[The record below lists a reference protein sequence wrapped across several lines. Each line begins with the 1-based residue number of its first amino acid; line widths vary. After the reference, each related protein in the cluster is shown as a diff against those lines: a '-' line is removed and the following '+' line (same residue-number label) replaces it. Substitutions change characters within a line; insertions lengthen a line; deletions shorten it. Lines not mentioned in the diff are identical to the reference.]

1 MNNHRHPGF
10 GRLAR
15 NLAVFVVIA
24 FCLAGCATSG
34 NPRDPLESVNRAV
47 FSFNDGFDRAVAKP
61 LAEGY
66 RAAMPS
72 FARTAVTNFFSNL
85 EDLWIALND
94 LLQGKPRKAVD
105 DLARTLINTTIGIFG
120 LFDVA
125 SDIGIEKRNEDF
137 GQTLG
142 RWGVAS
148 GPYLVLPFL
157 GPSTLRDAL
166 GYGLFD
172 TKADLVM
179 RHSDVSER
187 NTAFVLRVINLRAN
201 LLDASRIVEE
211 AALDKYTF
219 MRDAYLQ
226 RRQNLVYDGNPP
238 KDDRA
243 ASEEESQDAV
253 LADRGEAEDGDKQT
267 ADSVN
272 ADRPLTIVGMPA
284 KSGMQ

>member
-1 MNNHRHPGF
+1 MFRRFVSRGVAF
-10 GRLAR
+10 LA
-15 NLAVFVVIA
+15 LACF
-24 FCLAGCATSG
+24 LAGCATSG

-47 FSFNDGFDRAVAKP
+47 FNFNDGFDRAVAKP

-94 LLQGKPRKAVD
+94 LLQGKPRKAAD
-105 DLARTLINTTIGIFG
+105 DLARALINTTIGILG

-125 SDIGIEKRNEDF
+125 SDLGIEKRNEDF

-157 GPSTLRDAL
+157 GSSTLRDAL
-166 GYGLFD
+166 SYGFVD
-172 TKADLVM
+172 VKGDLV
-179 RHSDVSER
+179 RQHSDVAER
-187 NTAFVLRVINLRAN
+187 NTAFVLRAINLRAN

-238 KDDRA
+238 RDDRA
-243 ASEEESQDAV
+243 SVDEEPEVAAAGRDAV
-253 LADRGEAEDGDKQT
+253 DDESRRDGTDGK
-267 ADSVN
+267 AG
-272 ADRPLTIVGMPA
+272 PLTVVGLPTQ
-284 KSGMQ
+284 SDVR

>member
-1 MNNHRHPGF
+1 MTDRSFGF
-10 GRLAR
+10 RRIAKT
-15 NLAVFVVIA
+15 AATFVIA
-24 FCLAGCATSG
+24 AVCLGGCATSS
-34 NPRDPLESVNRAV
+34 NSRDPLESVNRAV
-47 FSFNDGFDRAVAKP
+47 FNFNDGFDRAIAKP

-85 EDLWIALND
+85 EDLWIGIND

-105 DLARTLINTTIGIFG
+105 DFARTLINTTVGILG

-125 SDIGIEKRNEDF
+125 SEIGIEKRNEDF

-166 GYGLFD
+166 GYGFFD
-172 TKADLVM
+172 AKAELVM
-179 RHSDVSER
+179 RHGDVAER
-187 NTAFVLRVINLRAN
+187 NTAYVLRAINLRAN

-219 MRDAYLQ
+219 VRDAYLQ

-238 KDDRA
+238 KEDRA
-243 ASEEESQDAV
+243 AAEEEPRVADVEVEKDDAR
-253 LADRGEAEDGDKQT
+253 AAEAKSSDG
-267 ADSVN
+267 
-272 ADRPLTIVGMPA
+272 PLTIVGLPA
-284 KSGMQ
+284 GPEVR

>member
-1 MNNHRHPGF
+1 M
-10 GRLAR
+10 R
-15 NLAVFVVIA
+15 NVAAFLVVA

-34 NPRDPLESVNRAV
+34 NPRDPLEPVNRAV

-85 EDLWIALND
+85 EDLWIAFND

-105 DLARTLINTTIGIFG
+105 DLARTLINTTVGIFG

-125 SDIGIEKRNEDF
+125 SEIGIEKRNEDF

-157 GPSTLRDAL
+157 GSSTLRDAL

-172 TKADLVM
+172 SKADLVT
-179 RHSDVSER
+179 RHSDVPER

-243 ASEEESQDAV
+243 ASEDEPHDAA
-253 LADRGEAEDGDKQT
+253 LAVHEREDGGERGAAS
-267 ADSVN
+267 ADS
-272 ADRPLTIVGMPA
+272 DGPMTIVGLPA
-284 KSGMQ
+284 KPDMR

>member
-1 MNNHRHPGF
+1 MNNHRHFGF
-10 GRLAR
+10 RRLAR
-15 NLAVFVVIA
+15 NVATFVVVA

-34 NPRDPLESVNRAV
+34 NSRDPLEPVNRAV
-47 FSFNDGFDRAVAKP
+47 FSFNDGFDRAIAKP

-105 DLARTLINTTIGIFG
+105 DLARALINTTVGIFG

-125 SDIGIEKRNEDF
+125 SEIGIEKRNEDF

-157 GPSTLRDAL
+157 GSSTLRDAL

-172 TKADLVM
+172 SKADLVT
-179 RHSDVSER
+179 RHSDVPVR

-219 MRDAYLQ
+219 VRDAYLQ

-243 ASEEESQDAV
+243 ATEEESHDAA
-253 LADRGEAEDGDKQT
+253 LAVHESEDGGKRG
-267 ADSVN
+267 AASVDS
-272 ADRPLTIVGMPA
+272 DGPMTIVGLPA
-284 KSGMQ
+284 KPDMR

>member
-1 MNNHRHPGF
+1 M
-10 GRLAR
+10 L
-15 NLAVFVVIA
+15 LVVA
-24 FCLAGCATSG
+24 CCLSGCATSG

-94 LLQGKPRKAVD
+94 LLQGKPRKAFD
-105 DLARTLINTTIGIFG
+105 DLARTLINSTVGILG
-120 LFDVA
+120 LIDVA
-125 SDIGIEKRNEDF
+125 SDLGIEKRNEDF

-142 RWGVAS
+142 LWGVPS

-157 GPSTLRDAL
+157 GSSTMRDAL
-166 GYGLFD
+166 SYGLVDVKGDF
-172 TKADLVM
+172 V
-179 RHSDVSER
+179 RQHGDVSER
-187 NTAFVLRVINLRAN
+187 NTAFVLRAVNLRAN

-226 RRQNLVYDGNPP
+226 RRQSLVYDGNPP

-243 ASEEESQDAV
+243 AVEDDRLADSSSQDGNE
-253 LADRGEAEDGDKQT
+253 ADGATPT
-267 ADSVN
+267 AG
-272 ADRPLTIVGMPA
+272 PLTVVGLPLQ
-284 KSGMQ
+284 SGAQ

>member
-1 MNNHRHPGF
+1 MNNHRHFGF
-10 GRLAR
+10 RRLAR
-15 NLAVFVVIA
+15 NVATFVVVA

-34 NPRDPLESVNRAV
+34 NSRDPLEPVNRAV
-47 FSFNDGFDRAVAKP
+47 FSFNDGFDRAIAKP

-105 DLARTLINTTIGIFG
+105 DLARTLINTTVGIFG

-125 SDIGIEKRNEDF
+125 SEIGIEKRNEDF

-157 GPSTLRDAL
+157 GSSTLRDAL

-172 TKADLVM
+172 SKADLVT
-179 RHSDVSER
+179 RHSDVPVR

-238 KDDRA
+238 RDDRA
-243 ASEEESQDAV
+243 AAEEESHDAA
-253 LADRGEAEDGDKQT
+253 LAVHESEDGGKRG
-267 ADSVN
+267 AASVDS
-272 ADRPLTIVGMPA
+272 DGPMTIVGLPA
-284 KSGMQ
+284 KPDMR